1 MSTSGHE
8 GFYSLH
14 VFSSSS
20 SLNFTRI
27 PKDRKNSRSK
37 SWVLNNNGRMG
48 KLQKGYLMKAN
59 RQLVLTIAALLAT
72 ANFAF
77 AQDASDAPQKTEVVS
92 TGSPAWTPLPKVKT
106 SKREQQ
112 IIDKVTKT
120 IKTQFDSIQSSFG
133 QLDKDKNQKL
143 DSSEISQLL
152 KRAKIKGLT
161 RVIATSRLLARYDRT
176 DDDFVDW
183 QEYEFAV
190 NKAIE
195 KAAERARE
203 IASAKKKPTPSS
215 KTE

>member
-1 MSTSGHE
+1 
-8 GFYSLH
+8 
-14 VFSSSS
+14 
-20 SLNFTRI
+20 
-27 PKDRKNSRSK
+27 
-37 SWVLNNNGRMG
+37 
-48 KLQKGYLMKAN
+48 MKAN
-59 RQLVLTIAALLAT
+59 RQLVLTIAALVAT

-77 AQDASDAPQKTEVVS
+77 AQDGSEAPSKTEKVS
-92 TGSPAWTPLPKVKT
+92 TGNPVWTPLPKVKT

-183 QEYEFAV
+183 QEYKFAV

-195 KAAERARE
+195 KAAERARA
-203 IASAKKKPTPSS
+203 IASAKKKSAS
-215 KTE
+215 GNESE